1 MDFAKWSSWRLRHA
15 GLSAVSVRHSS
26 SGPGNIVFDGGPPGG
41 TKPASTSTD
50 RTINSTEAMP
60 HG

>member
-1 MDFAKWSSWRLRHA
+1 
-15 GLSAVSVRHSS
+15 VRPSS